1 LQQVHVCKELPGD
14 IWWGLA
20 NMLVQKALLH
30 MASCVVMIEGRLVTY
45 RFSHCAPRMA
55 CGLNN
60 GIFQIRKKKKKI
72 K

>member
-1 LQQVHVCKELPGD
+1 
-14 IWWGLA
+14 
-20 NMLVQKALLH
+20 MLVQKALLH